1 MPTDDYK
8 VIIPQNGKEDEQQS
22 SAFRTTPLPPQDAN
36 RMLLPQTPFFCHKQQ
51 RLHPANDTPMWLKCP
66 AVGVCNSQP

>member
-22 SAFRTTPLPPQDAN
+22 SAFRTTPLRPQDAN
-36 RMLLPQTPFFCHKQQ
+36 RISLPQTPFFCHKPQ
-51 RLHPANDTPMWLKCP
+51 RLHPANNTPYMAEMPCRRRL
-66 AVGVCNSQP
+66 Q